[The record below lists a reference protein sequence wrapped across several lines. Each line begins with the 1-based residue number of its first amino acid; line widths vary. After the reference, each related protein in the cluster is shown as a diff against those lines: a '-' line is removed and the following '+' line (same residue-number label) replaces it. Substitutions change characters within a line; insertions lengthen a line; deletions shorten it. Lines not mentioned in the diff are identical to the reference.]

1 MAKTSFTG
9 NPPASNSRSTTKV
22 RVAPPPVTDPAIAE
36 QDRQTWPAGG
46 TAPMPEETLPG
57 PGSGAPMPN
66 RMAYGQIRTA
76 KLAAR
81 AAKAA
86 RR

>member
-1 MAKTSFTG
+1 MAKISFSG
-9 NPPASNSRSTTKV
+9 NPPSSDSKSNLTKV

-36 QDRQTWPAGG
+36 QDRNTWPAGG
-46 TAPMPEETLPG
+46 TAPMPEEALPG
-57 PGSGAPMPN
+57 PGSGAPMPKG
-66 RMAYGQIRTA
+66 MAYGQMKTA
-76 KLAAR
+76 AK